1 MFLFQIEEPKIAVE
15 ESGND
20 GRNAR
25 VSIDPLDKG
34 FGLTVGNALRRIL
47 LNELPGVAIKEIK
60 FLSGIGRGDNIV
72 NHVEE
77 DLTEILLNLKSVN
90 IKPSS
95 YDKEFY
101 KTIKLTQ
108 KGPCVV
114 TAGDLDLGADAA
126 VINPEQVIAT
136 VEAGGV
142 FDVELTVC
150 GGTGYEACESSFL
163 DDSGAA
169 TVSATYTPVEKVN
182 YTVEATRVGQSVDY
196 DKLTLDVQ
204 TNGTLGAS
212 EAVSLA
218 ANLMNKYLSYF
229 ISLTRYGELEF
240 LVKKGENPIDKIL
253 QTTIE
258 DMDLSVRSYNCLKRA
273 NIHTIEDLTKKSEDD
288 MLKVRNLGRK
298 SLDEVI
304 QKLES
309 LGLSLKEKED

>member
-15 ESGND
+15 ESGKD

-25 VSIDPLDKG
+25 VSIEPLDKG
-34 FGLTVGNALRRIL
+34 FGLTVGNCLRRIL
-47 LNELPGVAIKEIK
+47 LNELPGVAVKEIK
-60 FLSGIGRGDNIV
+60 FLSGVSKGDNIV
-72 NHVEE
+72 NHVKE
-77 DLTEILLNLKSVN
+77 DLTEILLNLKSVH
-90 IKPSS
+90 IKPSA
-95 YDKEFY
+95 YDTSFV
-101 KTIKLTQ
+101 KTIKVTK
-108 KGPCVV
+108 KGACVV
-114 TAGDLDLGADAA
+114 TAGDLDLGTDVA

-136 VEAGGV
+136 VENGGV
-142 FDVELTVC
+142 FDAEITVC
-150 GGTGYEACESSFL
+150 GGTGYDMVGDGFANENGVAV
-163 DDSGAA
+163 
-169 TVSATYTPVEKVN
+169 VSAMYTPVEKVN

-196 DKLTLDVQ
+196 DKLILEVK

-212 EAVSLA
+212 EAVSLSA
-218 ANLMNKYLSYF
+218 KLMNKYLSYF
-229 ISLTRYGELEF
+229 VGLTKYGELEF

-304 QKLES
+304 QKLVS